1 LNALKDIGN
10 LGSEKKSYLQ
20 RFCFVYAKMNA
31 EGWYIILEALLTVP
45 PVLREDL
52 IIIFK
57 LFSIYIKQKCG
68 FTLKQVIFR
77 SGFVIF
83 LTFLVLNSIVNII
96 VV

>member
-10 LGSEKKSYLQ
+10 LGSEKKTYLQ

-52 IIIFK
+52 IIILNYFQSTLNK
-57 LFSIYIKQKCG
+57 NVG

-96 VV
+96 VA

>member
-10 LGSEKKSYLQ
+10 LGSEKKTYLQ

-57 LFSIYIKQKCG
+57 LFSIYIKQKCWLYIKTG
-68 FTLKQVIFR
+68 HF
-77 SGFVIF
+77 
-83 LTFLVLNSIVNII
+83 
-96 VV
+96 